1 MNTLRQHLHCLVIA
15 ILTAIGALAPTGAK
29 ASDVLPEL
37 ANHYIQLNMT
47 PATEIVMDKWYVM
60 YNVGRKGYLCDDESK
75 LHITTAPPAPD
86 AMKYLVRITEAK
98 GVQVVQTGIGR
109 YFKYLS
115 TSNNSGTGTS
125 VSTSNAYSYGTIEEG
140 YFWLKDKN
148 GMVLDANALGSAID
162 ASSTVAGWGKD
173 TPTSVTGNNSWRF
186 FPVELI
192 DASDDFAEVPYS
204 FGTFSFQSVEN
215 SKYLYFDSNNLGLTE
230 EEQKGTVILG
240 VDGAWTL
247 GVPEGSGQKSN
258 FHIGTAG
265 KFSAGPASPMQ
276 LYRVTENDETG
287 FTYQA
292 VNHIID
298 GAAYLIVGNLDGA
311 DYALY
316 DVIESQGTSN
326 QRMLSSKV
334 KFNDDGTATF
344 TGSGATNPI
353 GHHWFFHYGES
364 LISTPFVYTVGETGG
379 ASGSGSPLLT
389 IACLSDIHTQEGWL
403 TTTTW
408 DDKDNGY
415 YKPRAIKDLRVRES
429 LGEAAKLLKDEH
441 VDVLIVGGDCQSD
454 ATVDEEHWRQVRQL
468 MAEALR
474 SVGPSSSDDGKDFSL
489 PVLYVNGNHEYEVA
503 STWGA
508 NGKGYYNWRHTRP
521 FNAGEYYEFPMRS
534 DVGVL
539 ASDYDCFYEDAPNDA
554 ATSTKK
560 TMPVLAAYHYNIKG
574 FDFVVLN
581 CGKHLFHNA
590 NNYSY
595 SEESVDWV
603 ARKLQQIYADDPSH
617 TKPVFFALHIPFGD
631 SNSMNIGEDKGMS
644 YYDSTHQLKQ
654 VLAQYPGLVMLYG
667 HDHGQDYAYIRQKT
681 SQRVTRYDTQGN
693 VMATSDGETTFDKD
707 IATGDPMKVT
717 AYTGQSVI
725 FHPYSGKTTTS
736 LGVKGTFT
744 ASSSTVNRTT
754 ALLDYANTCTIYPEV
769 DDAISMRIGDG
780 SQHLT
785 FNNGFAISAAAHQQ
799 IYLYH
804 VNLDGDSF
812 TINRVQKVEDGELY
826 LIGSAA
832 NVFKVGATRSLM
844 PADSYSTSAFS
855 TYFWRA
861 ELPAAAEPSF
871 VSSFMGSCRYYAN
884 SNGEPANSSYGN
896 RKLIQ
901 GLLIYVYPDRIVF
914 NMKNFRNNVGT
925 RVRHELAPY
934 VVKRNT
940 AAPAAEEVVQHNASG
955 AYYRRVTD
963 LSQLCE
969 RSVCV
974 FVDEERQRS
983 FGIADNNTGKFQTIP
998 VTTTDDGIAIAS
1010 AAASDC
1016 EFILEKKPEGAR
1028 RLPAENNVWYLRTPS
1043 GYIKSDGTRLFHR
1056 QQSLSYY
1063 SSNPLANEAL
1073 NATIAPWQITLSED
1087 GIATIENDEIGL
1099 LNKQTVGMTT
1109 ATLKIYQKVV
1119 AAEVDGTTGLGTL
1132 YSEQALCMPEGT
1144 EAYVVKGLNND
1155 GTLHFVRQT
1164 TKLPAKTG
1172 VVLRHK
1178 DAATAKGFEI
1188 PVIDDRYA
1196 PILTNNLQ
1204 GSLADV
1210 VTTAPMLT
1218 SPEMTAAASY
1228 GFYRFD
1234 TDHFAPI
1241 DASASAFVN
1250 AAGNAYLVLSDEQA
1264 SIFEAAPAA
1273 SIAAQ
1278 LDAAEVDGISN
1289 VVTSPIGDST
1299 PIFNLA
1305 GQRVNSTLTAGQR
1318 TSTLPAGIYIVGG
1331 KKMILK

>member
-1 MNTLRQHLHCLVIA
+1 MNTFRHQLHTLAIA
-15 ILTAIGALAPTGAK
+15 VLTALGALLPNVAQ

-47 PATEIVMDKWYVM
+47 PATEIVKDKWYVM
-60 YNVGRKGYLCDDESK
+60 YNVGRKGFLCDDESK
-75 LHITTAPPAPD
+75 LHISTAPPAPD
-86 AMKYLVRITEAK
+86 AMKYLVRITETK
-98 GVQVVQTGIGR
+98 GYQVVQTGLGR

-115 TSNNSGTGTS
+115 TSNNSGTATAAS
-125 VSTSNAYSYGTIEEG
+125 ASNVYTYGTIEEG

-162 ASSTVAGWGKD
+162 ATSTVAGWGKD

-192 DASDDFAEVPYS
+192 DASDDFAEVPYA
-204 FGTFSFQSVEN
+204 FGTFSFQSAEN
-215 SKYLYFDSNNLGLTE
+215 FNYLYFDSNNLGLTE
-230 EEQKGTVILG
+230 EEEKGTVLLG

-258 FHIGTAG
+258 FHIGTGG
-265 KFSAGPASPMQ
+265 KFSAGPASPIK
-276 LYRVTENDETG
+276 LYRVTETDDLG
-287 FTYQA
+287 YTYKEA
-292 VNHIID
+292 NHIID
-298 GAAYLIVGNLDGA
+298 GAAYLIVGNLDGT

-316 DVIESQGTSN
+316 DVIDSQGTSN

-344 TGSGATNPI
+344 TGANASNPL
-353 GHHWFFHYGES
+353 GHQWLFHYGES
-364 LISTPFVYTVGETGG
+364 LITTPFVYHTGETGG
-379 ASGSGSPLLT
+379 ASGSGEPLLT
-389 IACLSDIHTQEGWL
+389 IACVSDIHTQEGWL

-415 YKPRAIKDLRVRES
+415 YKPRAIKDIRVRES
-429 LGEAAKLLKDEH
+429 LGEAVKLLKDEH

-474 SVGPSSSDDGKDFSL
+474 TVGPSSSADGKDFSL

-503 STWGA
+503 STWGG
-508 NGKGYYNWRHTRP
+508 NGNGYYNWRHTRP

-554 ATSTKK
+554 AASTKK

-595 SEESVDWV
+595 SEESVAWV

-631 SNSMNIGEDKGMS
+631 SNSMNVGEDKGMS
-644 YYDSTHQLKQ
+644 YYESTHQLKQ

-667 HDHGQDYAYIRQKT
+667 HDHGADYAYIRQKT

-707 IATGDPMKVT
+707 VETGEPMKVT
-717 AYTGQSVI
+717 EYKGQSVI
-725 FHPYSGKTTTS
+725 FHPYSGKTTAS

-744 ASSSTVNRTT
+744 ASSASVNRTT
-754 ALLDYANTCTIYPEV
+754 ALLDYTNTCTIYPEV
-769 DDAISMRIGDG
+769 DGAISMRLGDG
-780 SQHLT
+780 SQHLN
-785 FNNGFAISAAAHQQ
+785 FNNGFGISAAAHQQ
-799 IYLYH
+799 LFLYH
-804 VNLDGDSF
+804 VIPNGDTF
-812 TINRVQKVEDGELY
+812 TVERVQQAVDGELY

-832 NVFKVGATRSLM
+832 NIFKVGGTRSFM
-844 PADSYSTSAFS
+844 PADSYSTTTFS

-934 VVKRNT
+934 VVKRQT
-940 AAPAAEEVVQHNASG
+940 AAPEAEAVVQHNASG

-963 LSQLCE
+963 ATQLCD
-969 RSVCV
+969 RSVCI
-974 FVDEERQRS
+974 FVDEDRQRS
-983 FGIADNNTGKFQTIP
+983 FGIADNNTGKFATIP
-998 VTTTDDGIAIAS
+998 AAITADGLMMAS
-1010 AAASDC
+1010 GNANEC
-1016 EFILEKKPEGAR
+1016 EFVLEKKPEGAR
-1028 RLPAENNVWYLRTPS
+1028 ALAPQSNTWYLRTQA
-1043 GYIKSDGTRLFHR
+1043 GYIKSDGSRLYHR
-1056 QQSLSYY
+1056 QQSLNYY
-1063 SSNPLANEAL
+1063 STNPLANEVL
-1073 NATIAPWQITLSED
+1073 NASVTPWQITID
-1087 GIATIENDEIGL
+1087 ENGHVAVENEQIGL

-1109 ATLKIYQKVV
+1109 STLTLYQKVV
-1119 AAEVDGTTGLGTL
+1119 AADIDAATGLGTY

-1144 EAYVVKGLNND
+1144 EAYTVNGLNSD
-1155 GTLHFVRQT
+1155 GSLHFVRQT
-1164 TKLPAKTG
+1164 TKVPAKTG
-1172 VVLRHK
+1172 LVLRQK
-1178 DAATAKGFEI
+1178 TAAANGSIEI

-1196 PILTNNLQ
+1196 PVLMNNLQ
-1204 GSLADV
+1204 GTLADV
-1210 VTTAPMLT
+1210 LTTAPMVAAT
-1218 SPEMTAAASY
+1218 ETAAANDYS
-1228 GFYRFD
+1228 FYRFEAD
-1234 TDHFAPI
+1234 RFAPV
-1241 DASASAFVN
+1241 DASASAFIN
-1250 AAGNAYLVLSDEQA
+1250 ANGNAYLALPSDLA
-1264 SIFEAAPAA
+1264 SAFETAPASA
-1273 SIAAQ
+1273 ISAL
-1278 LDAAEVDGISN
+1278 LDAAEVNGIADIIA
-1289 VVTSPIGDST
+1289 SPIDASA
-1299 PIFNLA
+1299 PIYNLA
-1305 GQRVNSTLTAGQR
+1305 GQRVAVPSA
-1318 TSTLPAGIYIVGG
+1318 LPSGIYIVGG
-1331 KKMILK
+1331 KKMIVK